1 MFNLNCTKMEDLPL
15 LFSDILSLEG
25 ELDVRDS
32 PQSPW
37 RKSFCRIIDATLEL
51 FEDDIAASPFVT
63 IQINSSITVEFD
75 DDSKGKNNSFY
86 FHVEKDNEF
95 FYGFYAEKIEEARR
109 WVDII
114 RALTMPQL
122 KVTMDDFNIISVLG
136 RGFLG
141 KVMLVEHKETKE
153 MYAIKSVQKK
163 KLIESGR
170 PHTIIAERN
179 IMMLIKNPF
188 IIQLHF
194 AFQTPTKFYL
204 GLEYAP
210 GGELFYHMEHIGL
223 IPVDDARLYVAEIS
237 IALEHLHKYGI
248 VYRDLKPENVLLDAQ
263 GHVKLTDFGLAK
275 DLCEVQNTSTFC
287 GTNHYLAPEII
298 RNEPYSYEIDWWAL
312 GILLCEMLTGVTPF
326 DGESRAKMFDSITQ
340 DEPMLPT
347 DIDNDAGDLI
357 LKLLTKNPKER
368 PSFEDI
374 AAHKFF
380 ECLDWELVVD
390 RRYVPNFVP
399 EEIERPTMYFPPEF
413 TQEDAIDSTIESYPA
428 EDNMNVTGFSFFAPN
443 VMDDGAKEVD
453 MDVMDTDMLEE
464 YQKLG
469 ETEL

>member
-1 MFNLNCTKMEDLPL
+1 MEEIPL

-25 ELDVRDS
+25 TLNF
-32 PQSPW
+32 
-37 RKSFCRIIDATLEL
+37 RKSPNSDWKMCFCRISDATLRL
-51 FEDDIAASPFVT
+51 FENEQKNVPFEE
-63 IQINSSITVEFD
+63 IQIDKDTTVLDDGEPNSLNFHIEQN
-75 DDSKGKNNSFY
+75 GKFLC
-86 FHVEKDNEF
+86 
-95 FYGFYAEKIEEARR
+95 GFAAIRIEEKRR

-114 RALTMPQL
+114 KTLTAPPPNM
-122 KVTMDDFNIISVLG
+122 TMDDFNIISVIG

-153 MYAIKSVQKK
+153 LYAIKSVHKK

-170 PHTIIAERN
+170 PQTIIAERN
-179 IMMLIKNPF
+179 IMMLVKNPF

-210 GGELFYHMEHIGL
+210 GGELFYHMQHIGL

-263 GHVKLTDFGLAK
+263 GHIKLTDFGLAK

-298 RNEPYSYEIDWWAL
+298 KNEPYSYEIDWWAL

-326 DGESRAKMFDSITQ
+326 EGENKAQMFKSITS
-340 DEPMLPT
+340 DEPTLPYG
-347 DIDNDAGDLI
+347 IDEDAGDLI
-357 LKLLTKNPKER
+357 LKLLTKNPKDR
-368 PSFEDI
+368 PGFDEI
-374 AAHKFF
+374 AQHPFF
-380 ECLDWELVVD
+380 DGLDWEYVVE
-390 RRYVPNFVP
+390 RRYIPNFVP
-399 EEIERPTMYFPPEF
+399 ENVEKETVYFPPEF
-413 TQEDAIDSTIESYPA
+413 TQEDAIDSQCEEIP
-428 EDNMNVTGFSFFAPN
+428 DDMNVNGFSFMAPTIGIDN
-443 VMDDGAKEVD
+443 NEQMMDLDK
-453 MDVMDTDMLEE
+453 DMLDE
-464 YQKLG
+464 YSKFA